1 MTAYFDQLA
10 EHLRAGGVADN
21 QVTATIDDLST
32 YAAETGADPEAEFG
46 PVAEFAGELLPAAAT
61 AGTEPNASPDP
72 AAPAAAGAPSDDGEP
87 WVWRADAFGELRKLE
102 TYGDQGW
109 EVERV
114 DSAGRFVSRRDREH
128 PQRWEYRRELVR
140 PHHSTSALEA
150 ELAPDGWEPCGT
162 WVCYAYFKRPRA
174 ASIGPEARIDQP
186 RQTPG
191 RTSFYSAR
199 FYLLL
204 FGVLALLVAVVAAV
218 ALTGGRLVGGN
229 FATGALV
236 GGMIGAAAMVVAG
249 AWLIK
254 RAETRA
260 NRE

>member
-1 MTAYFDQLA
+1 MTGYFDQLA
-10 EHLRAGGVADN
+10 DRLRAGGVPDD

-32 YAAETGADPEAEFG
+32 YAAEAGADPEAEFG
-46 PVAEFAGELLPAAAT
+46 PVEEFAGELLPGAAPA
-61 AGTEPNASPDP
+61 APSAPSAP
-72 AAPAAAGAPSDDGEP
+72 AAPAAGEPDDGEP
-87 WVWRADAFGELRKLE
+87 WVWRADAFGELDKLE

-128 PQRWEYRRELVR
+128 PQRWEYRRESIR
-140 PHHSTSALEA
+140 PQHSTAQLEA
-150 ELAPDGWEPCGT
+150 ALAPDGWEPCGT

-186 RQTPG
+186 RRAPG
-191 RTSFYSAR
+191 RKSFYSAR
-199 FYLLL
+199 FCLMMA
-204 FGVLALLVAVVAAV
+204 GLLVLLIAVVVAV
-218 ALTGGRLVGGN
+218 AVTGGRIVGGG
-229 FATGALV
+229 FATGALAGGLV
-236 GGMIGAAAMVVAG
+236 GTVAVVAVTG
-249 AWLIK
+249 LLIK